1 MAIVMEEMKPNED
14 VATVFTE
21 SKRVSEDGKLIVTKT
36 PNKIQPQTEIYDLA
50 VIQAQLDENV
60 KLFTQHWLPNI
71 QRDFD
76 IMFEAQKVSP
86 NKEALEQMI
95 AMFEQ
100 FKSQWDERELACQ
113 DLLKLV

>member
-1 MAIVMEEMKPNED
+1 MAIVMEESKPIED

-21 SKRVSEDGKLIVTKT
+21 SKIVSSDGKLIVTKI
-36 PNKIQPQTEIYDLA
+36 PNKIQPITVEYDLA
-50 VIQAQLDENV
+50 QTQKQLDENV
-60 KLFTQHWLPNI
+60 RLFTQHWLPNI

-95 AMFEQ
+95 AMFQQ
-100 FKSQWDERELACQ
+100 FKSQWDEREQACQ
-113 DLLKLV
+113 ELLKLA